1 MKRLLLILAA
11 TASLFATGLTWNATT
26 EARDWGR
33 PGYSRYYGGGY
44 YGGGYYRPY
53 SYGYRSYDYGYRPY
67 YYRSY
72 RPYNYGY
79 PYGRGAYL
87 GGPRAGVYFRY

>member
-1 MKRLLLILAA
+1 MKRLILILAA

-33 PGYSRYYGGGY
+33 PGPARYYS
-44 YGGGYYRPY
+44 GGYYRPY
-53 SYGYRSYDYGYRPY
+53 YYGYRPYYYGYRPY

-72 RPYNYGY
+72 RPYNYYYGY
-79 PYGRGAYL
+79 PYGRGAYI